1 MATSPSDQNN
11 RNVVAWLDRLQSSLQ
26 TPQGKGGFANFKVD
40 SRAVRGDVP
49 IDDDSDDTSDHNH
62 GLLDD
67 TADGE
72 DEGENESPQSE
83 KLRTLPDAAVPLG
96 LIANLSLS
104 NSKAKHGGKKNRPRV
119 ETDLTNPENV
129 DDDDVVRLLFF
140 LFSVFWALLMYV
152 FRALLMK
159 HISCLVSC
167 VVPRES
173 LALC

>member
-26 TPQGKGGFANFKVD
+26 APQGKGGFANFKVD
-40 SRAVRGDVP
+40 SRAVRGDVL

-67 TADGE
+67 TADLE
-72 DEGENESPQSE
+72 DEGENASPQSE

-119 ETDLTNPENV
+119 ETDLSNPENV
-129 DDDDVVRLLFF
+129 DDDDVVRLFLSF
-140 LFSVFWALLMYV
+140 LFSAFWALLMLC
-152 FRALLMK
+152 ALG
-159 HISCLVSC
+159 
-167 VVPRES
+167 RG
-173 LALC
+173 